1 MHKLILAIALGASIS
16 AYALHPV
23 VAHAQGVSLT
33 AQPAAGSEAISVSGT
48 APPGSPV
55 TVTLLATISQDIP
68 TIVVSRNVVLPDSS
82 GNYQARI
89 PIAAA
94 YERGTILRVF
104 ATSGGQTSAAVQLTV
119 GPPNGGVAVPLEQE
133 PSGTH
138 N

>member
-1 MHKLILAIALGASIS
+1 MHKFILAIALGASIG
-16 AYALHPV
+16 AYALLPR
-23 VAHAQGVSLT
+23 VANAQSLSLT
-33 AQPAAGSEAISVSGT
+33 AQPLAGSEAISVSGT
-48 APPGSPV
+48 APPGSTV

-68 TIVVSRNVVLPDSS
+68 TIVVSRSVVLPDSG

-104 ATSGGQTSAAVQLTV
+104 ATSSGQSSAAVQLIV
-119 GPPNGGVAVPLEQE
+119 GPPNGGVTVPLEQE